1 MTVLVTGGAGYIG
14 SHMVWELLDAGEDV
28 VVLDRLSTGFEWA
41 VAPEAKLVVGD
52 VGDIG
57 LVSSIIRKHQVDAVI
72 HFAGSIVVPESV
84 ADPLGYYENNTS
96 KTRSLLEAVVRENV
110 PHFIFSSTAAVY
122 GGAGLEPVREDA
134 PPAPESPYGVSKL
147 MTEWMLRD
155 TAAAHGLRYTALRY
169 FNVSG
174 ADPRGRTGQSTPG
187 ATHLI
192 KVACETATGKRPW
205 MQVYGTDYPTPDG
218 TCIRDYIHVSDLAA
232 AHRLALQRLRAGGES
247 LIANCGYS
255 HGYSVLEVIDSV
267 RRVHGADFDVRLA
280 GRRPGDA
287 PAVIANSDLARREL
301 GWQPKYDDL
310 DRIVADALTWEK
322 MLAGKNT
329 VHGIQTSEPE
339 KWLTLPEKRAR
350 AKS

>member
-1 MTVLVTGGAGYIG
+1 
-14 SHMVWELLDAGEDV
+14 
-28 VVLDRLSTGFEWA
+28 
-41 VAPEAKLVVGD
+41 
-52 VGDIG
+52 
-57 LVSSIIRKHQVDAVI
+57 
-72 HFAGSIVVPESV
+72 
-84 ADPLGYYENNTS
+84 
-96 KTRSLLEAVVRENV
+96 
-110 PHFIFSSTAAVY
+110 
-122 GGAGLEPVREDA
+122 
-134 PPAPESPYGVSKL
+134 
-147 MTEWMLRD
+147 
-155 TAAAHGLRYTALRY
+155 
-169 FNVSG
+169 
-174 ADPRGRTGQSTPG
+174 
-187 ATHLI
+187 LI

-232 AHRLALQRLRAGGES
+232 AHRLALQRLRAGGDS

-255 HGYSVLEVIDSV
+255 QGYSVLEVIDSV

-310 DRIVADALTWEK
+310 DCIVADALNWEK
-322 MLAGKNT
+322 LLAGKNT
-329 VHGIQTSEPE
+329 VHGIQTPEPE